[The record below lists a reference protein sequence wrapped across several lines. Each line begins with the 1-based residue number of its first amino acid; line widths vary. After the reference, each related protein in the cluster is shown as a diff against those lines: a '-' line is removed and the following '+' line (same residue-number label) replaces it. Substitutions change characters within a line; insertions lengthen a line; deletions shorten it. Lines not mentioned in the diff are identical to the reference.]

1 MVSDSFGSTSGESNP
16 NPSSMQAFNSS
27 KSSSETLLLRRR
39 RLGPP
44 LPLFLLLPL
53 RLSHASSRWISG
65 DHECCLQRGRGGA
78 WGLLDMGLWVLWW
91 RWLRGFFC
99 FAERERE
106 RLIVV
111 FLQQQRRNIKCVFA
125 FACVWSNILLVL
137 AAGGNK
143 GIIIFS
149 F

>member
-78 WGLLDMGLWVLWW
+78 WGLLDMGL

-99 FAERERE
+99 FAQRERE
-106 RLIVV
+106 RGLLWFSYNNNVGISNVCLRLRV
-111 FLQQQRRNIKCVFA
+111 FGQIYYWFWRR
-125 FACVWSNILLVL
+125 
-137 AAGGNK
+137 GG
-143 GIIIFS
+143 IRELYF
-149 F
+149 FPFRE